1 MFSLKSHLSN
11 KPKQCI
17 LIFIQTLFLFTVIG
31 LEASDATMTSRLPTS
46 SSTTT
51 SDTSSTSVP
60 SAYAGN
66 KDWNAIERQLK
77 KEEDEEKP
85 EGEEALNALFRQIY
99 GKL

>member
-1 MFSLKSHLSN
+1 M
-11 KPKQCI
+11 
-17 LIFIQTLFLFTVIG
+17 TVTG
-31 LEASDATMTSRLPTS
+31 LEASDATMTSRLPS